1 MDIVEWGG
9 GMKRVQNAVR
19 LAIYHRNI
27 STRIC
32 LYGFVNFIPHCI
44 LWGKTFPHKHSILF
58 HFSAFNAFLFISIHS
73 FLESD
78 IIIFKN
84 CTWMWKFT
92 FFPCTKW
99 CQASKIFMVHKVIDY
114 KWNKCRCKFNKGIYS
129 HSLVSDKTFLLLLL
143 TAIACLHS
151 MDLSFN
157 AITMNCSQDEE
168 NTIDGDL
175 DSDWK
180 QKENQ
185 MSWRRLFCNRLR
197 TKGRMNIILC

>member
-1 MDIVEWGG
+1 M
-9 GMKRVQNAVR
+9 
-19 LAIYHRNI
+19 
-27 STRIC
+27 
-32 LYGFVNFIPHCI
+32 
-44 LWGKTFPHKHSILF
+44 
-58 HFSAFNAFLFISIHS
+58 HFYLFLFTLFSNLTLL
-73 FLESD
+73 FLKTAHGCENSH
-78 IIIFKN
+78 
-84 CTWMWKFT
+84 

-157 AITMNCSQDEE
+157 AITMNCSQNEE

-185 MSWRRLFCNRLR
+185 MSWRWLLCNRLR